1 MVDKLDTAAIEAAL
15 TDLNNIAPD
24 PWEIKHEK
32 LHKHFVFADF
42 VNAFGFMTSVAILAE
57 KQDHHPEWFN
67 VWNKVI
73 IELTTHEAGG
83 ISEKDFTL
91 AKSIEQLLSAN
102 S

>member
-15 TDLNNIAPD
+15 TDLNNIAQD
-24 PWEIKHEK
+24 PWGIKHEK

>member
-1 MVDKLDTAAIEAAL
+1 MVDQLDSAAIETAL
-15 TDLNNIAPD
+15 AELNNIAQESWD
-24 PWEIKHEK
+24 IKHDK

-83 ISEKDFTL
+83 ISDKDFAL
-91 AKSIEQLLSAN
+91 AHSIEKVIN
-102 S
+102 N

>member
-1 MVDKLDTAAIEAAL
+1 MVDKLDSAAIDVAL
-15 TDLNNIAPD
+15 TELNTIARE

-32 LHKHFVFADF
+32 LHKHFAFVDF
-42 VNAFGFMTSVAILAE
+42 VNAFGFMSSVAILAE

-83 ISEKDFTL
+83 ISEKDFIL
-91 AKSIEQLLSAN
+91 AKSIEQLLTAN
-102 S
+102 A